1 MASYTS
7 SKASSTVK
15 SNAGAETFTFDI
27 SSAITA
33 ASIPAYST
41 LTKVTITIWGDIDT
55 ATSRGKMTASFGSE
69 SICSNVWCGGS
80 AGEVSRSKDLTIS
93 TFFYSGSYNAGKLK
107 DSSTR
112 LTITLDGPVM
122 LAKFNHTAT
131 WQIYIEWTPP
141 VYYTATFKNYDG
153 TVLDESSYRSG
164 LTPIEPD
171 VPPREKDYQNTYEFS
186 GWSSSVGAITSNTT
200 YTAQFTATPREYEIE
215 IICEENEYS
224 GLKCSASGGG
234 TYRYG
239 DTVTLYAY
247 DIPSN
252 HEFFE
257 WHYFNPHWKDN
268 PKTFTLD
275 EATIDLLFPYGTTNW
290 YDDYSALYCRIIHT
304 GFIVKANI
312 LPNNAGVVKIGFYYD
327 LDFDGIDETYG
338 DFRDITSQSYTVK
351 YSEKDDWYIN
361 AIPNH
366 GYKFVKWE
374 DGSTENPRKVYINA
388 DAIYTA
394 YFEEEFFTVNCSA
407 IPAEGGTITGGGVYK
422 RGDEVEISIRA
433 NNGYTLIGYYEN
445 SVWNEESTNWLTYY
459 IYAKEDVDII
469 AHFELDKINLIL
481 ADHSKSPTV
490 LIDKEET
497 PGILIDE
504 TLIYG

>member
-1 MASYTS
+1 M
-7 SKASSTVK
+7 K
-15 SNAGAETFTFDI
+15 SANIFKKTFTI
-27 SSAITA
+27 NSV
-33 ASIPAYST
+33 T
-41 LTKVTITIWGDIDT
+41 L
-55 ATSRGKMTASFGSE
+55 
-69 SICSNVWCGGS
+69 
-80 AGEVSRSKDLTIS
+80 EV
-93 TFFYSGSYNAGKLK
+93 
-107 DSSTR
+107 
-112 LTITLDGPVM
+112 
-122 LAKFNHTAT
+122 
-131 WQIYIEWTPP
+131 EWYD
-141 VYYTATFKNYDG
+141 YYTATFKNG
-153 TVLDESSYRSG
+153 ETVLQTDSVLEG
-164 LTPIEPD
+164 LTPSYIGETPTKT
-171 VPPREKDYQNTYEFS
+171 KDYQSTYGFS
-186 GWSSSVGAITSNTT
+186 GWSPAPSGITGNTI

-215 IICEENEYS
+215 LISDPNEYS
-224 GLKCSASGGG
+224 GQKCNTSGSGV
-234 TYRYG
+234 YHYG

-247 DIPSN
+247 DIPPN

-257 WHYFNPHWKDN
+257 WLQFNVQWKDN

-275 EATIDLLFPYGTTNW
+275 EATIDLLFPYGTTSY
-290 YDDYSALYCRIIHT
+290 YDDYLPLYGRITHT

-312 LPNNAGVVKIGFYYD
+312 LPNNVGVVKLGFYYD
-327 LDFDGIDETYG
+327 LDFDGIDETYA
-338 DFRDITSQSYTVK
+338 DFCDITSQSYTVE
-351 YSEKDDWYIN
+351 YSKKDDWYIN

-394 YFEEEFFTVNCSA
+394 YFEEEFFTINCSA

-422 RGDEVEISIRA
+422 RGDEIEIEIKA
-433 NNGYTLIGYYEN
+433 NNGYALIGYYEN
-445 SVWNEESTNWLTYY
+445 SVWNEESTNSLTYY
-459 IYAKEDVDII
+459 LYAKEDVDII